1 MSCTLL
7 TGGVTIACSPNIG
20 GIKKAYIT
28 DFVNVED
35 GFTESNGV
43 VSAVSIDSGENY
55 YEFEFNK
62 NTSFY
67 TESEANSIENGTNFK
82 TQVVTLVIPRRE
94 VAKRNVIRLLA
105 QKRLSIIVKDQ
116 NGLNWVLG
124 MTNGMDLTTNEGG
137 SGTSK
142 ADLNGYTLTFT
153 GEEPEMASTVSDAI
167 LATLI

>member
-1 MSCTLL
+1 M
-7 TGGVTIACSPNIG
+7 
-20 GIKKAYIT
+20 
-28 DFVNVED
+28 
-35 GFTESNGV
+35 
-43 VSAVSIDSGENY
+43 
-55 YEFEFNK
+55 
-62 NTSFY
+62 
-67 TESEANSIENGTNFK
+67 
-82 TQVVTLVIPRRE
+82 
-94 VAKRNVIRLLA
+94 A

-137 SGTSK
+137 SGTAK